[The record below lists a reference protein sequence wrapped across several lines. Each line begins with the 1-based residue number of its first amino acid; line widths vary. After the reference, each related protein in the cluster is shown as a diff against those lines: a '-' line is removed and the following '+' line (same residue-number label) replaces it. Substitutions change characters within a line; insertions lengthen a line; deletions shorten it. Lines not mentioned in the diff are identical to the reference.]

1 MKDFTFTSDAKR
13 SELKTVLF
21 VTLDTKVLDK
31 LNSMLLESDY
41 NWADIT
47 KQINLISI
55 FPKDEKNQ
63 YDLEKLIF
71 RPSRSNW
78 YDPVNPFAVS
88 CDVLGIILSE
98 F

>member
-63 YDLEKLIF
+63 YDL
-71 RPSRSNW
+71 
-78 YDPVNPFAVS
+78 
-88 CDVLGIILSE
+88 
-98 F
+98 